1 MKGKLW
7 ILFLIGGIV
16 CALSAGYLLC
26 NYLLQAEE
34 ADRTVDSL
42 RELKKQVQ
50 QEAYATEAAE
60 TAEPV
65 ASKAAEAPASAAAT
79 DAQPATAEPADDGA
93 DEQPDVA
100 LTPGPEQTQ
109 DAAPERTVDP
119 QQPADATA
127 AADAA
132 PTATAEPTA
141 QPSPTPFVLTRE
153 LILPEY
159 QELYDI
165 NPELIGW
172 LTIDETSIDY
182 PVMQSAHPDYYL
194 THDFYGN
201 KNSNGTL
208 VMDEHCD
215 VYKPS
220 RSLLIHGHNMKN
232 GKMFKALLS
241 YASESF
247 GMKHL
252 TIRFDTLVD
261 HREYQLV
268 AAFYSKLYDEES
280 EEEGFRYYVN
290 VQDANSAA
298 YFVNGLRSER
308 RYDTGVEFGINDE
321 YIVLSTCSYHVTDGR
336 FVVVAKR
343 VK

>member
-1 MKGKLW
+1 M
-7 ILFLIGGIV
+7 
-16 CALSAGYLLC
+16 
-26 NYLLQAEE
+26 
-34 ADRTVDSL
+34 
-42 RELKKQVQ
+42 
-50 QEAYATEAAE
+50 
-60 TAEPV
+60 
-65 ASKAAEAPASAAAT
+65 
-79 DAQPATAEPADDGA
+79 
-93 DEQPDVA
+93 
-100 LTPGPEQTQ
+100 
-109 DAAPERTVDP
+109 
-119 QQPADATA
+119 
-127 AADAA
+127 
-132 PTATAEPTA
+132 
-141 QPSPTPFVLTRE
+141 LTRE

>member
-16 CALSAGYLLC
+16 CALSAGYLLF
-26 NYLLQAEE
+26 NYLMQAEE
-34 ADRTVDSL
+34 AERTVDSL

-50 QEAYATEAAE
+50 QEASATEA
-60 TAEPV
+60 AEPV
-65 ASKAAEAPASAAAT
+65 ASKAADAPASAAAT
-79 DAQPATAEPADDGA
+79 DAQPATAEPADNGA
-93 DEQPDVA
+93 DEQPEVA
-100 LTPGPEQTQ
+100 LTPGPEHTQ
-109 DAAPERTVDP
+109 GAAPERIVDP
-119 QQPADATA
+119 QQPAEADATA
-127 AADAA
+127 EADAA

-247 GMKHL
+247 GTKHL

>member
-7 ILFLIGGIV
+7 ILFLIGGIA
-16 CALSAGYLLC
+16 CALAAGYLLSD
-26 NYLLQAEE
+26 YVMQAEE

-42 RELKKQVQ
+42 RELKKQVS
-50 QEAYATEAAE
+50 QEVSATEAPDGIAPNGGSAAPE
-60 TAEPV
+60 ATV
-65 ASKAAEAPASAAAT
+65 APQADNPAAT
-79 DAQPATAEPADDGA
+79 DDAEAQPGATS
-93 DEQPDVA
+93 
-100 LTPGPEQTQ
+100 
-109 DAAPERTVDP
+109 APEREAQATP
-119 QQPADATA
+119 ERIPDATT
-127 AADAA
+127 ADAA
-132 PTATAEPTA
+132 GTSGGGAEASPTVEPTA
-141 QPSPTPFVLTRE
+141 SPSPTPFVLTRE

-172 LTIDETSIDY
+172 LTIDGTVIDY

-194 THDFYGN
+194 NHDFYGN
-201 KNSNGTL
+201 RNSNGTL

-220 RSLLIHGHNMKN
+220 RSLLIHGHNMKS

-268 AAFYSKLYDEES
+268 AAFYSKLYDEDS
-280 EEEGFRYYVN
+280 DEEGFRYYVN
-290 VQDANSAA
+290 VQDVNSAA
-298 YFVNGLRSER
+298 YFVNGLYSER

-321 YIVLSTCSYHVTDGR
+321 YIVLSTCSYHVTEGR